1 MNTTTP
7 SLNSAPSRST
17 GPHGPRSPRRSRQW
31 AAGARLGVHL
41 ALRARS
47 WITLAVVLCTAVGTV
62 SLVAALS
69 MPHIIGERTARAEA
83 RSPYH
88 QLQENDQPAAD
99 QVSFGQRS
107 GSWNGEPVTRIL
119 LSVPDNPATPLPPGL
134 SQWPRPGQTIVSPAL
149 RTALDAGKP
158 DRVRDQF
165 GQVIGTVTEPG
176 LLHPDENLAYV
187 AIAPDVPAT
196 GLTPIDGFGRL
207 PDTTDYGSFGDVPQ
221 LSGPIR
227 TLLTV
232 ATVAICVPLAMLV
245 LGSSA
250 LMRERR
256 RRTLAS
262 LDLLGV
268 PARTV
273 RLITTAE
280 VVLVAVAGW
289 AVGVLATTPLLRAA
303 ATWPPEPAAWFPSD
317 VAWQGGPALAT
328 MGFFV
333 LAAIVTALRTTDRLR
348 THRAPR
354 HLARLAPLTAGVGIL
369 AGIAAYPWAPDA
381 QPRGWVIYLGIAAL
395 VLAVTGLAWAGPV
408 LVRAVGIRLARRN
421 TPWLALGSGRLAADP
436 HTGTLGA
443 LAITLAVAASGVV
456 GAITGQIA
464 YIDTELYRTDPTRS
478 ATTISTQDLPAVR
491 EALPASATALT
502 PVTVT
507 HIRTRNGS
515 THPLTNDPFLDL
527 TVNVMV
533 GDCKNYLTLVGQ
545 DPTRCAQGTVSLQP
559 SPFPN
564 PLPQGGSI
572 DLALRQ
578 TDTASGRPLR
588 FPLPGQVLRHEALPG
603 VAGTALGADLS
614 LLVDEEAWEQAGGP
628 PLHAGTVLL
637 STRDANTA
645 TVRAQALAADP
656 AAEVQSDAAAYSER
670 LQRTGHYRGWFTSA
684 AIVTLGVATA
694 FVLVSALTTLIERRR
709 VHAYLGI
716 VGVPPRAL
724 GRAWALYS
732 ILPVLILLPAAW
744 LLTFLTDLGFDR
756 LVRIPVR
763 IDTAP
768 YISGAATALLLTL
781 LIQLIART
789 STPREVPLDA
799 LRTRE

>member
-1 MNTTTP
+1 M
-7 SLNSAPSRST
+7 
-17 GPHGPRSPRRSRQW
+17 
-31 AAGARLGVHL
+31 
-41 ALRARS
+41 
-47 WITLAVVLCTAVGTV
+47 TLAVVLCTAVGTV

-88 QLQENDQPAAD
+88 LLQENDQPAPD

-107 GSWNGEPVTRIL
+107 DSWEDEPVTRVL
-119 LSVPDNPATPLPPGL
+119 LRVPEEPATPLPPGL
-134 SQWPRPGQTIVSPAL
+134 SRWPEPGQSVVSPAL
-149 RTALDAGKP
+149 KAALDADP
-158 DRVRDQF
+158 DRARDQF
-165 GQVIGTVTEPG
+165 GQVTGTVTKPG

-187 AIAPDVPAT
+187 TLPADAPAAD
-196 GLTPIDGFGRL
+196 LTPVDGFGT
-207 PDTTDYGSFGDVPQ
+207 PPNTSDYGSFGEVPQ
-221 LSGPIR
+221 LTGPIR
-227 TLLTV
+227 TLLMV

-273 RLITTAE
+273 RLITAAE

-289 AVGVLATTPLLRAA
+289 AVGVVVTTPLLEAA
-303 ATWPPEPAAWFPSD
+303 ASWPPEPAAWFPSD
-317 VAWQGGPALAT
+317 VAWQWGPALVT
-328 MGFFV
+328 MTFFV
-333 LAAIVTALRTTDRLR
+333 LAATIAALRTTGR
-348 THRAPR
+348 PR
-354 HLARLAPLTAGVGIL
+354 EHSASRPLVRLAPLISGVGIL
-369 AGIAAYPWAPDA
+369 AGIAAFPWAPNA
-381 QPRGWVIYLGIAAL
+381 QPRGWVVYLGIAAL
-395 VLAVTGLAWAGPV
+395 VLAVLGLAWAGPV
-408 LVRAVGIRLARRN
+408 LVRAVGHRLSRRD
-421 TPWLALGSGRLAADP
+421 TPWLALGSGRLEADP

-464 YIDTELYRTDPTRS
+464 YIDTELYRTDPERS
-478 ATTISTQDLPAVR
+478 VIAITTHNLPAVR
-491 EALPASATALT
+491 NALPPNAATLT

-507 HIRTRNGS
+507 RVRTGDGS
-515 THPLTNDPFLDL
+515 THPLTNDPFLDV

-533 GDCKNYLTLVGQ
+533 GDCEAFLTLVGEE
-545 DPTRCAQGTVSLQP
+545 PTRCVQGTVSLQ
-559 SPFPN
+559 SSQFSN

-572 DLALRQ
+572 DLALH
-578 TDTASGRPLR
+578 TSDTADDAPLR
-588 FPLPGQVLRHEALPG
+588 FSLPDQVLSHEPLPG
-603 VAGTALGADLS
+603 VAGTALGNDLS
-614 LLVDEEAWEQAGGP
+614 LLVDQRTWAQAGGP
-628 PLHAGTVLL
+628 ALREGTALL
-637 STRDANTA
+637 AAQDAHTA
-645 TVRAQALAADP
+645 AVRAQVLAADP
-656 AAEVQSDAAAYSER
+656 AAEFQDDAAAYHER

-684 AIVTLGVATA
+684 AVVTLGVATA

-716 VGVPPRAL
+716 VGVPPRVL
-724 GRAWALYS
+724 GRAWAFYS

-768 YISGAATALLLTL
+768 YLSGTVTAALLTVLVHV
-781 LIQLIART
+781 IART
-789 STPREVPLDA
+789 STPREVPLEA